1 MNREPRLREM
11 VRLERHKSVLPGCL
25 RQRQA
30 AEQTLAD
37 RLAGRLAV
45 AELVHVEEEGGHH
58 EYH

>member
-1 MNREPRLREM
+1 M

-30 AEQTLAD
+30 AEQNLAD

-45 AELVHVEEEGGHH
+45 AELVRVEEEGGHY